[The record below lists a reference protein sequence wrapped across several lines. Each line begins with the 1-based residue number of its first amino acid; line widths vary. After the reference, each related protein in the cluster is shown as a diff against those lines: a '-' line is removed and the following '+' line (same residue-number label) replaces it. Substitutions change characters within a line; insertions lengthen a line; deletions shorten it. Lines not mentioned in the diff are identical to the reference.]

1 MAEHARI
8 LFAQNV
14 EVALKH
20 NLVCGDGAGLVGA
33 QDVHSAQVLDC
44 RRILDNNVLL
54 GHLCSTARKASGYNN
69 RQHLRGNANGN
80 GNAEEQRVKPV
91 TLKETVCKEHNRA
104 HD

>member
-44 RRILDNNVLL
+44 RWVLNNNVLL
-54 GHLCSTARKASGYNN
+54 GHLCSTARKARSHNDG
-69 RQHLRGNANGN
+69 QHLRGNANGN

-91 TLKETVCKEHNRA
+91 SFKETVCKEHNRA

>member
-33 QDVHSAQVLDC
+33 QDVHSA
-44 RRILDNNVLL
+44 
-54 GHLCSTARKASGYNN
+54 
-69 RQHLRGNANGN
+69 
-80 GNAEEQRVKPV
+80 
-91 TLKETVCKEHNRA
+91 
-104 HD
+104 